1 MSPKNTSEVSVLE
14 ENATHG
20 EVAFSLLPHEEIL
33 VSFEM
38 LVCKLRTMKKI
49 DHFGSHVLRMVQVFD
64 GGSFFEA
71 LGGEA
76 AGKHTVVLHLGL
88 VPAWPSPSR

>member
-1 MSPKNTSEVSVLE
+1 MGKWPSVCI
-14 ENATHG
+14 
-20 EVAFSLLPHEEIL
+20 PHEEIS

-38 LVCKLRTMKKI
+38 LVCKLRTMKKKI
-49 DHFGSHVLRMVQVFD
+49 HHFGSHVLRMVQVFD

-76 AGKHTVVLHLGL
+76 AGQHTVVLHLGL
-88 VPAWPSPSR
+88 VPARPSPSR

>member
-1 MSPKNTSEVSVLE
+1 
-14 ENATHG
+14 
-20 EVAFSLLPHEEIL
+20 
-33 VSFEM
+33 
-38 LVCKLRTMKKI
+38 MKKI

-76 AGKHTVVLHLGL
+76 AAGKHTVVLHLGL